1 MILKIHHVFK
11 SDYHKLRVNHL
22 FSPDLL
28 NDLLASFS
36 LFRNILY
43 TLNRAFSLNND
54 LINRAF
60 SLNNDLIRSFSH
72 LKLPMAPLAYR
83 RKLKSTE
90 APSHVLL

>member
-1 MILKIHHVFK
+1 MILQIHHVFK

-43 TLNRAFSLNND
+43 TLTRAFSPNND
-54 LINRAF
+54 LIT
-60 SLNNDLIRSFSH
+60 SFSH
-72 LKLPMAPLAYR
+72 LKLPMVPHAYR

>member
-72 LKLPMAPLAYR
+72 LKLPMGPLAYR

>member
-54 LINRAF
+54 LI
-60 SLNNDLIRSFSH
+60 RSFSH